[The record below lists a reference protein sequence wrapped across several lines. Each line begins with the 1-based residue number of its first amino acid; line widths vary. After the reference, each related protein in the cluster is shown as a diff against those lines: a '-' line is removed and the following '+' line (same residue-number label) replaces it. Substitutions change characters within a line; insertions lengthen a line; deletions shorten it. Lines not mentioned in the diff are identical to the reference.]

1 MTGIRELSRDQ
12 IVSAEAEHV
21 RVSVFGDRTQ
31 LDIAIPLDIPIASYL
46 PELAQLVLSR
56 GSSNDADA
64 NSRESRK
71 NHWVLRHVDSNTP
84 LPANSSLRS
93 NKIKNGSQLVL
104 SSERTLS
111 APTLYD
117 DVVDAAARLNRSSYA
132 PWDATTARNMALAGV
147 NLVALVLTSF
157 LISMPLSGQLA
168 AVCLLCIFTVGTL
181 LAGAAVAYRSFR
193 NAVVASSFLWAC
205 IPVSTAVS
213 WVSLKDL
220 GEFGIAGTCLAM
232 LAFNYSA
239 YRLVGT
245 GLWGILAATVVF
257 ALCGTTAL
265 TQALLHPRIEITGTV
280 LTLGA
285 TLLLLTVPKLVSP
298 LDQFKAPTME
308 IESAD
313 EAELFENP
321 FNQQPNGDPI
331 RSEGSVESLPTAES
345 VRQRVELASLVR
357 SSLYTG
363 LIVTAGIGLNVTIH
377 PTTETN
383 WKTLVFGFAIL
394 GVIALRIR
402 DRLTKLERY
411 SITIP
416 TLISF
421 LAMCITAQFGT
432 AVDALIA
439 YGATTGIAVTVALVE
454 AFAGNSW
461 KKSTK
466 VSAALTYVDY
476 ILVASLIPLS
486 LWVLDSY
493 RHFGSIRW

>member
-1 MTGIRELSRDQ
+1 MTGIRELFSDQ

-21 RVSVFGDRTQ
+21 RVSVFGGRTQ
-31 LDIAIPLDIPIASYL
+31 LDIAIPLDVPIASYL
-46 PELAQLVLSR
+46 PELARLVLSR
-56 GSSNDADA
+56 ENSSDAEIT
-64 NSRESRK
+64 SRESRK
-71 NHWVLRHVDSNTP
+71 NHWVLRLVDSSIP

-93 NKIKNGSQLVL
+93 NKIKNGTQLL
-104 SSERTLS
+104 LRSERTLS

-147 NLVALVLTSF
+147 NLVALALTYF
-157 LISMPLSGQLA
+157 LISMPRGGQL
-168 AVCLLCIFTVGTL
+168 VTICILCIFTVGTL
-181 LAGAAVAYRSFR
+181 LAGAAVAYRSFL
-193 NAVVASSFLWAC
+193 NTFISSAFLWAC
-205 IPVSTAVS
+205 IPIATGVG
-213 WVSLKDL
+213 WVSLKDFS
-220 GEFGIAGTCLAM
+220 EFGIAGTCLAM
-232 LAFNYSA
+232 IAFNYGA

-245 GLWGILAATVVF
+245 GLWGILATTVVF
-257 ALCGTTAL
+257 TLCGTTAL
-265 TQALLHPRIEITGTV
+265 IQALLHPRIEITGTV
-280 LTLGA
+280 LTLVA
-285 TLLLLTVPKLVSP
+285 TLLLLTVPRLVSP
-298 LDQFKAPTME
+298 LDQFKAPIME
-308 IESAD
+308 IETAD

-321 FNQQPNGDPI
+321 FSQQPNDDLI
-331 RSEGSVESLPTAES
+331 RSTGSAESLPTAES

-363 LIVTAGIGLNVTIH
+363 LIATAGIGLNATLH

-402 DRLTKLERY
+402 DRATKLERN
-411 SITIP
+411 SIAIP

-421 LAMCITAQFGT
+421 LAMCMTAQLGT
-432 AVDALIA
+432 AIDALIA
-439 YGATTGIAVTVALVE
+439 YGATTGVAVTAALLE

-461 KKSTK
+461 KKSTA
-466 VSAALTYVDY
+466 VSVALTYVDY
-476 ILVASLIPLS
+476 ILVASLVPLS